1 MSGCEQRDA
10 GRLALETSRYL
21 QELAREGASSHT
33 IDAYAA
39 DLRQFLFFLSP
50 PDLAPPEPEAI
61 DLLLLREWL
70 AGLYRDEL
78 TAVTIRRK
86 LAAVRGLFAFLLR
99 EGVVRVN
106 VARLVRT
113 PKAPKTLPEV
123 MSAEQANTLLDGVSI
138 GKLERPFPARDRAI
152 FELLYGC
159 GVRVSE
165 LAGLD
170 LHDIDRT
177 EHWLLVRGKGRKER
191 QVPLPGKAAEALDRY
206 LAARPVVREEP
217 AVFLNHRGNRL
228 TTRGISGI
236 VKLYATLISGDPS
249 IHPHSFRHAYATH
262 LLADGADLRAIQ
274 ELLGHAR
281 LSTTQKYTQ
290 VSLTDLMAV
299 YDKAHPKA

>member
-1 MSGCEQRDA
+1 MSE
-10 GRLALETSRYL
+10 LAEHIDRYL
-21 QELAREGASSHT
+21 RELAREAASSHT
-33 IDAYAA
+33 VDAYAA
-39 DLRQFLFFLSP
+39 DLRQFLEFLSP
-50 PDLAPPEPEAI
+50 PETEPPAPADI

-70 AGLYRDEL
+70 ASLYQDQMA
-78 TAVTIRRK
+78 AVTIRRK
-86 LAAVRGLFAFLLR
+86 LAAVRGLFRCLLR

-113 PKAPKTLPEV
+113 PKAPKKLPDV
-123 MSAEQANTLLDGVSI
+123 MTPEQVNRLIDSI
-138 GKLERPFPARDRAI
+138 PADALERPFPARDRAI

-159 GVRVSE
+159 GLRVSE

-170 LHDIDRT
+170 LHDLDRA
-177 EHWLLVRGKGRKER
+177 ERWLRVRGKGRKQR
-191 QVPLPGKAAEALDRY
+191 QVPLPGKAAEALERY
-206 LAARPVVREEP
+206 LAGRPVVREEP
-217 AVFLNHRGNRL
+217 AVFLNHHGKRL
-228 TTRGISGI
+228 TARGIRGI
-236 VKLYATLISGDPS
+236 VKFYATYVSGDPS

-290 VSLTDLMAV
+290 VSLTDLLAV